1 MYRDLDFDLPEVT
14 SDDEL
19 SASYGQAV
27 DLDCP
32 FADSV
37 YHHRAEIATN
47 VAPNSRLTTHEHVPL
62 EDLASKHYCAT
73 HAWRRALRAT
83 HTHTRF
89 TSLRALAVDNTS
101 TSLQMARNAAPMSR
115 LATHGQPLQRYILRD
130 PSTMHIHRPRKFQAL
145 YVMTHTFRGPLST

>member
-83 HTHTRF
+83 HTHTLHF
-89 TSLRALAVDNTS
+89 TSRA
-101 TSLQMARNAAPMSR
+101 SR
-115 LATHGQPLQRYILRD
+115 G
-130 PSTMHIHRPRKFQAL
+130 
-145 YVMTHTFRGPLST
+145 

>member
-1 MYRDLDFDLPEVT
+1 M
-14 SDDEL
+14 
-19 SASYGQAV
+19 
-27 DLDCP
+27 
-32 FADSV
+32 ADSV
-37 YHHRAEIATN
+37 YHDRVEIATI
-47 VAPNSRLTTHEHVPL
+47 ATNSRLTTHGHVPL

-115 LATHGQPLQRYILRD
+115 LATHGHVPLKNLASKHYYCPYAHAAHYIL
-130 PSTMHIHRPRKFQAL
+130 SYTLAL
-145 YVMTHTFRGPLST
+145 LK

>member
-1 MYRDLDFDLPEVT
+1 MYRDLDFDLPVE

-19 SASYGQAV
+19 SACDQVV

-83 HTHTRF
+83 HTHA
-89 TSLRALAVDNTS
+89 SLRF
-101 TSLQMARNAAPMSR
+101 ARASR
-115 LATHGQPLQRYILRD
+115 G
-130 PSTMHIHRPRKFQAL
+130 
-145 YVMTHTFRGPLST
+145 